1 MSQLVRIAIIDCV
14 VSIVSQKRFIFQTLV
29 NGKRCKSEMDFLGF
43 SFLCILTIL
52 LEIITACFPHKCY
65 CPDIVT
71 VVTSNSQ
78 IKLNKI
84 KFSTRIKNP
93 GLKICMKYVIL

>member
-84 KFSTRIKNP
+84 SLTIRIR
-93 GLKICMKYVIL
+93 